1 MTPIDQ
7 GNELRF
13 AVGETSLGPI
23 LVASSDKGIRAILF
37 GSGSDGLL
45 LDLQKEFPDTN
56 LVAGDG
62 DYGDV
67 VAKVV
72 RLVEAPASDV
82 DLPLD
87 IGGTDFQQHV
97 WQAIREIPAGATA
110 SYTDIAKKIGSPEA
124 VRAVGQAC
132 GANKLAV
139 AIPCHRVVKADGS
152 LFGYRWGDERKR
164 ILLEREAKA

>member
-13 AVGETSLGPI
+13 AIGETSLGRI

-37 GSGSDGLL
+37 GSGSDALVAEL
-45 LDLQKEFPDTN
+45 RKEFPDTS

-62 DYGDV
+62 DYGNV
-67 VAKVV
+67 VAKVA
-72 RLVEAPASDV
+72 RLVEAPASGF

-87 IGGTDFQQHV
+87 IGGTEFQQDV
-97 WQAIREIPAGATA
+97 WQAIREIPAGATTN
-110 SYTDIAKKIGSPEA
+110 YTDIAKKIGSPEA
-124 VRAVGQAC
+124 VRAVAQAC

-152 LFGYRWGDERKR
+152 LTGYRWGDERKR
-164 ILLEREAKA
+164 ILLEREATA